1 MNKAIFINKDGTLIK
16 EVLNNVNPKF
26 VTLNEGVVEGLK
38 VLQAKGYYLILIT
51 NQEGI
56 AYGYFKEQALLSAIY
71 RVEEL
76 LKFKGVY
83 LDGFML
89 CPHHPNGR
97 VRKYA
102 VDCDCRRPKPGLL
115 INAAKKYN
123 LDLKN
128 SWILG
133 NLPEDIQAG
142 NLAGCQTIL
151 IQTEAGLNGET
162 LQDDIKKPK
171 GIFVDITKA
180 AEFIMAH
187 SQ

>member
-16 EVLNNVNPKF
+16 EVPNNVNPKF

-38 VLQAKGYYLILIT
+38 LLQARGYYLILIT

-56 AYGYFKEQALLSAIY
+56 AYGYFKEQALLGAIY

-83 LDGFML
+83 LDGHML
-89 CPHHPNGR
+89 CPHHPNGK

-102 VDCDCRRPKPGLL
+102 VDCDCRSPKPGLL

-123 LDLKN
+123 LDLEN

-133 NLPEDIQAG
+133 NLPEDIEAG
-142 NLAGCQTIL
+142 NLAGCQTVL
-151 IQTEAGLNGET
+151 IQTETELDSEI
-162 LQDDIKKPK
+162 LKEDVKKPQ

-180 AEFIMAH
+180 AEFIVEH